1 MHLYLIILNDIH
13 SKLPFL
19 RNKFNFVTISF
30 FHFQFRLV
38 SSNPYISYFKSQ
50 NNTIYCSLALLHYS
64 ASETSGKHIA
74 KRTST
79 SFLSFI
85 TEFTSFPIYRAG
97 FSIFS
102 NISSF
107 KASFLM
113 FLLSFLFNIYK
124 KLTFFSLPIFT
135 KNSCFFMSF
144 SSVFQHEK
152 CCFSP
157 RFCPCVTNLLFLY
170 CAALCII
177 IHHFHGLA

>member
-1 MHLYLIILNDIH
+1 M
-13 SKLPFL
+13 

-30 FHFQFRLV
+30 FHFQFRSV
-38 SSNPYISYFKSQ
+38 SLNSYILYYTSQ
-50 NNTIYCSLALLHYS
+50 NNTIYCRLALLHYS
-64 ASETSGKHIA
+64 TSETSGKHMA
-74 KRTST
+74 KRIST
-79 SFLSFI
+79 SFLFFI

-107 KASFLM
+107 KASFLI

-124 KLTFFSLPIFT
+124 KVIFFSFSIFT
-135 KNSCFFMSF
+135 KNSCFFMIF
-144 SSVFQHEK
+144 RDAFQYEK

-157 RFCPCVTNLLFLY
+157 DFCPCVTNLLFFY